1 MGRENFMTKPTKL
14 GVRILLLGDCLDHE
28 IGTVAM

>member
-1 MGRENFMTKPTKL
+1 MGRENYDEATKL